1 MLEKSSSHL
10 QTFIFNGLVVHIC
23 YKPSR
28 YMRINIRPSL
38 ESSQPIIKLTCP
50 PRATDEAILA
60 FIQAHKEWIDNVCA
74 RMAQVRGEIVA
85 ILQKHCDEVLLFG
98 KWVPT
103 MPLIELRAILHTYL
117 VQRADVF
124 ANAMGVCFSKLA
136 VRKSMSRLG
145 SCTQDRLS
153 FSILLVFAPKEEI
166 DYVVIHELAHIV
178 HNNHSAQF
186 WELVGAHC
194 PRWRSLRKSIKSRWR
209 LFSALLDR
217 LEQESSQ
224 QAKLPTQASPQSHN
238 ADIGSQLLFDF

>member
-1 MLEKSSSHL
+1 MKLANVSHKS
-10 QTFIFNGLVVHIC
+10 LVFDGRAVVVC
-23 YKPSR
+23 QKPSK

-50 PRATDEAILA
+50 PRATNEAILA

-74 RMAQVRGEIVA
+74 HIAQARGEIA
-85 ILQKHCDEVLLFG
+85 EMLQEHCDEVLLFG

-124 ANAMGVCFSKLA
+124 ANAMGVRFSKLA

-153 FSILLVFAPKEEI
+153 FSILLVFAPQEEI

-178 HNNHSAQF
+178 HSNHSAQF
-186 WELVGAHC
+186 WGLVGAHC
-194 PRWRSLRKSIKSRWR
+194 PEWRSLRKSIKSRWG

-224 QAKLPTQASPQSHN
+224 QAKLPTQASPRSHN
-238 ADIGSQLLFDF
+238 ADIGSQLLFEF

>member
-10 QTFIFNGLVVHIC
+10 QTFVFNGLVVHIC

-98 KWVPT
+98 KWVPA

-124 ANAMGVCFSKLA
+124 ANAMGVRFSKLA

-178 HNNHSAQF
+178 HKNHSARF
-186 WELVGAHC
+186 WGLVGVHC
-194 PRWRSLRKSIKSRWR
+194 PSWKTLRKSLKSRYG

-217 LEQESSQ
+217 LEQ
-224 QAKLPTQASPQSHN
+224 ANPTQTPQASPQSHN